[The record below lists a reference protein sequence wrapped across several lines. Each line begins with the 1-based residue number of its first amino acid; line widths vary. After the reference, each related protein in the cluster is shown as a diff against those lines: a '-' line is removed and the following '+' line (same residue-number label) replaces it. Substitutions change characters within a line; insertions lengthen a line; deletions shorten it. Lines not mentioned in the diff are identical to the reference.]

1 MQIQRFTVNPFQE
14 NCYVVSDESMECV
27 IIDCGAF
34 YDEERTALTQ
44 YIDSNGLVP
53 RHLLCTHAH
62 IDHCTGN
69 NTIYDKYGLKPE
81 VHGGDK
87 QLMSMLAQQSV
98 MLMQCRLDYEMP
110 PVGRYLTEAD
120 VITFGNHRLSIIHT
134 PGHTPGGVVYY
145 CKEENTAFSGDTL
158 FRMSIGRTDFIQGNA
173 HDMQRSL
180 RKLLTTLPQ
189 EATVY
194 CGHGPQTTIGDELRM
209 NPYYVK

>member
-1 MQIQRFTVNPFQE
+1 
-14 NCYVVSDESMECV
+14 MECV

-87 QLMSMLAQQSV
+87 LLMGMLAQQSV

-189 EATVY
+189 ETTVY